1 VKSLWI
7 NAARA
12 YLSGPRGTVGRRDG
26 IRVFYYHG
34 LVERKADS
42 LLERNFNL
50 LSDFRSHI
58 RLLRRFRMLGLSELA
73 HELSAPRARFKTAAV
88 VTFDDGFANNLLAAE
103 IMAAARLPWCVFICT
118 GVVGRDNSTWPEELA
133 LLLLHGEAGQ
143 VEALEGVWGLRSRN
157 QRESAFEVIRVRL
170 KAMPSALRRQTMD
183 CIRQQFPNG
192 ETSRLLQKFPSMR
205 MLSWKEV
212 GQLAHAGAEV
222 GSHGVEHEIHH
233 INQPEAT
240 RRIELSQSKAEL
252 EKRLLRPCAS
262 FAFPN
267 GDFTPSSPS
276 EVRAA
281 GYDLAFTTKED
292 TIKPAANPYLLPRL
306 YPSGPFRRFTQ
317 DFFWVPAE

>member
-1 VKSLWI
+1 MWI

-12 YLSGPRGTVGRRDG
+12 YLSGPRGTVGRREG

-34 LVERKADS
+34 LVERKTDS
-42 LLERNFNL
+42 LLERNFDL

-58 RLLRRFRMLGLSELA
+58 RLLRRFRILGLSELA
-73 HELSAPRARFKTAAV
+73 DELSAPGKRFKSAAV

-103 IMAAARLPWCVFICT
+103 IMAAARLPWCAFICT

-133 LLLLHGEAGQ
+133 LLMLHGQLEQ
-143 VEALEGVWGLRSRN
+143 VEALDRIWWLRSRN
-157 QRESAFEVIRVRL
+157 QREAAFEAILVRL

-192 ETSRLLQKFPSMR
+192 ETWRLLHKFPSMR
-205 MLSWKEV
+205 MLSWEEV
-212 GQLAHAGAEV
+212 GQLAHGGAEV

-233 INQPEAT
+233 MNQPALT

-252 EKRLLRPCAS
+252 EQRLLRPCAF

-267 GDFTPSSPS
+267 GDFTPTSPS

-281 GYDLAFTTKED
+281 GYDLAFTTEED
-292 TIKPAANPYLLPRL
+292 TIKRAANPYLLPRL
-306 YPSGPFRRFTQ
+306 YPSGPLRRFTQ
-317 DFFWVPAE
+317 DFFWVPVD